1 MWAAVAQLVEHV
13 IRNDGVGGSSPLS
26 GTTSPSQ
33 IERDQIGRVSQL
45 RNAQL
50 AERFLQMQAEP
61 QVQRNR
67 AYVFSK
73 TMIAS
78 PILTP

>member
-26 GTTSPSQ
+26 GTTFSSQ